1 MSPSYAKPALAI
13 ALLTTG
19 VWLFAPAPA
28 DLTPDAWHLA
38 LIFGATIL
46 CVLSNAL
53 PIFTAAISAAAVA
66 VLTGVMTPS
75 QAYRGFS
82 ESFILLIVAALLV
95 AKAVVK
101 SGLGNR
107 IAWMI
112 ISRFGHSTLGL
123 AYSLVAAD
131 LCIAPAFPSNTARA
145 GVLYPIAKSLALGL
159 DSRPDPASR
168 KRVGAFLM
176 MTGIVSLTVSSTLW
190 LTAMA
195 GNAAGVA
202 MAGNGGVEISFGR
215 WLLNASLPCLAAA
228 ALLPWLL
235 YRWFPPELNQTPG
248 ATATARDNLRQMGR
262 LSRAEWITAVT
273 FCAMVLLWALAG
285 KMGTD
290 LAAIAFGGLALL
302 LIFGIYDLKDLQ
314 REGSALEVLVWFAI
328 LFAMSTALNEMGFM
342 QWLGA
347 QIAAQVE
354 ALAWPQVYAI
364 LLAAY
369 IGIHYFFVSQ
379 TAHLLALFPVF
390 LEVGTASGVPASLM
404 ALGLLF
410 STNYFSALT
419 PQASS
424 ANVIFA
430 GTGYLQMKEIYRVG
444 LLVTIANTLIIGG
457 AGALWILA
465 LNR

>member
-1 MSPSYAKPALAI
+1 MLVTPA
-13 ALLTTG
+13 
-19 VWLFAPAPA
+19 FAQDAGGAA
-28 DLTPDAWHLA
+28 DPT
-38 LIFGATIL
+38 
-46 CVLSNAL
+46 
-53 PIFTAAISAAAVA
+53 
-66 VLTGVMTPS
+66 
-75 QAYRGFS
+75 
-82 ESFILLIVAALLV
+82 
-95 AKAVVK
+95 
-101 SGLGNR
+101 SGL
-107 IAWMI
+107 
-112 ISRFGHSTLGL
+112 
-123 AYSLVAAD
+123 
-131 LCIAPAFPSNTARA
+131 
-145 GVLYPIAKSLALGL
+145 
-159 DSRPDPASR
+159 
-168 KRVGAFLM
+168 
-176 MTGIVSLTVSSTLW
+176 
-190 LTAMA
+190 
-195 GNAAGVA
+195 
-202 MAGNGGVEISFGR
+202 
-215 WLLNASLPCLAAA
+215 
-228 ALLPWLL
+228 
-235 YRWFPPELNQTPG
+235 
-248 ATATARDNLRQMGR
+248 
-262 LSRAEWITAVT
+262 LS
-273 FCAMVLLWALAG
+273 MVP
-285 KMGTD
+285 
-290 LAAIAFGGLALL
+290 LL

-342 QWLGA
+342 KWLGA

-354 ALAWPQVYAI
+354 ALAWPLVYAI